1 MENRNLTIVFTKG
14 GINELRKQLDAVSTY
29 CFNNNLFI
37 EKIIVTN
44 NKYYK
49 KSFLKLLA
57 ILQFRKIKTHIAV
70 AGGKNKI
77 ESIIATEFNDVNG
90 VLVTDEGAA
99 YGIIN
104 KLKLEHN
111 LN

>member
-44 NKYYK
+44 NKYYR
-49 KSFLKLLA
+49 KSFLKILA
-57 ILQFRKIKTHIAV
+57 ILQFREIKTHIVVYSEDVLILNDEAEE
-70 AGGKNKI
+70 ALENLTQEGKI
-77 ESIIATEFNDVNG
+77 ELHFI
-90 VLVTDEGAA
+90 
-99 YGIIN
+99 
-104 KLKLEHN
+104 K
-111 LN
+111 

>member
-14 GINELRKQLDAVSTY
+14 GTNELRKQLDAVSAY

-57 ILQFRKIKTHIAV
+57 ILQFRKIKTHIV
-70 AGGKNKI
+70 AYSEDVLILNDEAEEALENLTQEGKI
-77 ESIIATEFNDVNG
+77 ELHFI
-90 VLVTDEGAA
+90 
-99 YGIIN
+99 
-104 KLKLEHN
+104 K
-111 LN
+111 